1 MLEGMPSS
9 LSPFLSLSLGHSLRQ
24 PNEKGLNALEF
35 AASEPRM
42 HTADPAHPEQVLRLL
57 VRTGARC
64 QLWRVGATVGGG
76 AGEGVLVEPPQPR
89 LVMLRWLRV
98 PRPPWGMDSPAMTLD
113 AALAMN
119 DRLVRE
125 YLFQRRKWLLCARE
139 RLRSGDA
146 GLPVRG
152 SAGAGAAAGRDCDV
166 TRATEA
172 PSSAVASPDQSA
184 AGLVLGAVRR
194 GSASGDVALA
204 ASSDA
209 AGRCRREMMDLD

>member
-1 MLEGMPSS
+1 MLEGLCLPPYLRVS
-9 LSPFLSLSLGHSLRQ
+9 LCVGHSFRQ
-24 PNEKGLNALEF
+24 SNEKGLNALEF

-42 HTADPAHPEQVLRLL
+42 HTADLAHPEQVLRLL

-64 QLWRVGATVGGG
+64 QLWRVGATLEGG
-76 AGEGVLVEPPQPR
+76 AGEGVLAEPPQPR

-98 PRPPWGMDSPAMTLD
+98 SRPPGGMDSPAMTLD

-139 RLRSGDA
+139 RLLSGDA

-152 SAGAGAAAGRDCDV
+152 SAGAGAAAGSDCDV
-166 TRATEA
+166 TRA
-172 PSSAVASPDQSA
+172 PAVASSPQSA
-184 AGLVLGAVRR
+184 EGLVLGAVRR
-194 GSASGDVALA
+194 GSASGDVAIP